1 MPEADIHLYTA
12 ATMNGYKPVIFLE
25 EAGVP
30 YDLTFIDFAKK
41 EQKAPDYMTL
51 NPNGRIPTIVD
62 RSNDDF
68 AVFESGAILW
78 YLAEKYGRFLPEDA
92 NGRSETL
99 QWLMFQ
105 MGGIGPMMGQAMYF
119 QRIAA
124 PAGEENPFAI
134 KRYVD
139 ESRRLLEVLNTRLEG
154 REWLVGDGMSIADI
168 ATCPWYGGLVTDN
181 FYEAAEFLDVRSYK
195 NVMRWTNE
203 LADRPTVKRGRRVNR
218 AFGEPETQLHERHD
232 ASDFDTKT
240 QDKIGEN

>member
-1 MPEADIHLYTA
+1 MPMPTTDIHLYTA

-30 YDLTFIDFAKK
+30 YDLTFVDFAKK
-41 EQKAPDYMTL
+41 EQKAPDYVKL

-62 RSNDDF
+62 RSNADF

-78 YLAEKYGRFLPEDA
+78 YLAEKYGRYLPDTPNA
-92 NGRSETL
+92 RSEVL

-124 PAGEENPFAI
+124 PNGREEPFSI

-139 ESRRLLEVLNTRLEG
+139 ESRRLLEVLDTRLSG
-154 REWLVGDGMSIADI
+154 REWLAAEAYSIADM
-168 ATCPWYGGLVTDN
+168 ATYPWARAYVWAKVSVEGLDN
-181 FYEAAEFLDVRSYK
+181 LQAWFDRMDARPMVQKALTIPKAQPAFWGQADESAFLAENAARF
-195 NVMRWTNE
+195 
-203 LADRPTVKRGRRVNR
+203 
-218 AFGEPETQLHERHD
+218 
-232 ASDFDTKT
+232 ASDVKS
-240 QDKIGEN
+240 

>member
-1 MPEADIHLYTA
+1 MPQPDIHLYTA

-41 EQKAPDYMTL
+41 EQKAPDYMKL

-62 RSNDDF
+62 RGNDDF

-78 YLAEKYGRFLPEDA
+78 YLAEKYGQFLPQEPKA
-92 NGRSETL
+92 KSETL

-124 PAGEENPFAI
+124 PNGQEEPFSI

-139 ESRRLLEVLNTRLEG
+139 ETRRLLDVLNTRLDG
-154 REWLVGDGMSIADI
+154 REWLAGDTYTIADM
-168 ATCPWYGGLVTDN
+168 ATYPWARAYVWAKVSVDGLDHLKAWFDRIDARPAVRKALTIPKAQPAFWGQAD
-181 FYEAAEFLDVRSYK
+181 ETEFLKENAAR
-195 NVMRWTNE
+195 
-203 LADRPTVKRGRRVNR
+203 
-218 AFGEPETQLHERHD
+218 F
-232 ASDFDTKT
+232 ASDVKDA
-240 QDKIGEN
+240 